1 MSFLYASMSGM
12 HSPQTYREEAR
23 TKGVPEHAIDLA
35 LSLAL
40 PQAELT
46 PSDKDGGV
54 LVGRYGGLPSL
65 PEGVEWDNGL
75 DLVASV
81 DCAALPQD
89 ACNLPLPRDGHL
101 LFFADRTDPDGF
113 ALMHDSRS
121 VIHVQA
127 GTPTTER
134 TLPENHF
141 PAFAP
146 HPLYARTFP
155 SLPMTADDAV
165 LPHPEIRRLYDE
177 YELEYLDQRLP
188 QWDESLHLGGY
199 AYSPQDPP
207 IMGSSPEDEKGS
219 WVLLAQAQFDMP
231 DDPGFTACVFWI
243 IQRDEL
249 AAGNFAAA
257 GLVSISYH

>member
-1 MSFLYASMSGM
+1 MSGM
-12 HSPQTYREEAR
+12 HSPQTYREAAR
-23 TKGVPEHAIDLA
+23 AKGVPEHAIELA

-46 PSDKDGGV
+46 GTDEDGGI

-65 PEGVEWDNGL
+65 PEGVEWNSGL
-75 DLVASV
+75 DFVASV
-81 DCAALPQD
+81 DCAALPPD

-101 LFFADRTDPDGF
+101 LFFAARTDPDGL
-113 ALMHDSRS
+113 ALMENSRS
-121 VIHVQA
+121 VIHVPA

-134 TLPENHF
+134 PVPDDQEYF
-141 PAFAP
+141 PALDQ

-155 SLPMTADDAV
+155 SLPSSADDAV
-165 LPHPEIRRLYDE
+165 LLHPEISDLYFEHD
-177 YELEYLDQRLP
+177 LEYLDQRSR
-188 QWDESLHLGGY
+188 QWEVSLYLGGY

-207 IMGSSPEDEKGS
+207 IMGSSPEDEKGG
-219 WVLLAQAQFDMP
+219 WVLLAQAQLDMP